1 MATAEIESASER
13 AVLGRVR
20 TQLDRLGAGCRV
32 VGIRSSDEPHWVGP
46 REVELAGVRVRI
58 APCGSVLAVLDA
70 LAAVREGEVTVLVTD
85 LPENELGDAVL
96 ARLHRGKLL
105 EADRYTLL
113 TDLLGARAVDPRIRG
128 EAWLV
133 DALIALVSAEQI
145 PSSTGVTL
153 GHQRAVGLVA
163 EARLG
168 LDPEQADLPS
178 LIAAFDDAGVRNR
191 WRELDAAERAG
202 LTAHLVDRHGVGA
215 GVVVA
220 LSDASDDV
228 LGDLLAAQVI
238 TAAPDTDPRSAA
250 AFGGFVTS
258 RFAKPR
264 PARGAL
270 ATAAAAAVTCA
281 GETPSA
287 RLAQQARHAET
298 ALDDLG
304 ALDLVALSP
313 VLPRGLTERLVQAAE
328 TFGDE
333 AFDRLGR
340 HVRARADAHRV
351 ERVRCA
357 ARLHRWLDGRSAP
370 AYTTAVEGIAD
381 HARTLSWVD
390 RALAQVR
397 AGDADPRVRA
407 VLDAVGVRAGAARA
421 EHDRTFAARLAADAT
436 TPVEAPAVE
445 TLLAQVVAPL
455 AAVQPVLL
463 VVVDGMSGAV
473 AGDLA
478 ERITD
483 RSGWSEVVRSE
494 DGHREAV
501 LATFPTET
509 AYSRTSLLCAELRR
523 GDQATE
529 RSAFPHLP
537 FWPAGGA
544 TLVHKAGIAGHGGSD
559 LGPELEVALGSGGS
573 RVVGVV
579 LNAVDDSL
587 TSGRQSRDP
596 AWSPEDVTGLSPLLE
611 RAAEAGHVVV
621 LTSDHGHVL
630 EHGSELRSRP
640 GGGARWHPGDPAGAD
655 EVVVSG
661 PRVLVPDERA
671 VLAAT
676 EEIRFGARG
685 HGYHGGATLAEVA
698 IPLTVL
704 LPPGIPVPDGW
715 FPHHGLPPG
724 WWNGVVRTA
733 TSPAP
738 VAPARK
744 RPSTR
749 STRQD
754 DGLFDLPSSGPPAG
768 RGVTLVASSAFLDA
782 HADQPVNRVPAPD
795 VFRTVVDALDAAGGR
810 LPLGAAV
817 QAAGVAGRN
826 PRGLITTMGRVLN
839 RDGYAVLKLADSGRA
854 VELNRTLLDEQF
866 PPDGAG

>member
-1 MATAEIESASER
+1 MATAEIASASER

-32 VGIRSSDEPHWVGP
+32 VGIRSPDEPHWAGP
-46 REVELAGVRVRI
+46 RESELAGVRVRI

-85 LPENELGDAVL
+85 LPESELGDAVL

-145 PSSTGVTL
+145 PTSTGATL
-153 GHQRAVGLVA
+153 GYQRAVGLVGQ
-163 EARLG
+163 ARLG

-178 LIAAFDDAGVRNR
+178 LVAAFDDVGVRIR
-191 WRELDAAERAG
+191 WRELDAAERTG
-202 LTAHLVDRHGVGA
+202 LTDHLVDRHGAGA

-220 LSDASDDV
+220 LPDTSDDV

-238 TAAPDTDPRSAA
+238 TAAPSADPRSAA

-264 PARGAL
+264 PDREAL
-270 ATAAAAAVTCA
+270 AAAAAAAVVCA
-281 GETPSA
+281 GDAPSA
-287 RLAQQARHAET
+287 RLAQQVRHAET
-298 ALDDLG
+298 ALEDLG
-304 ALDLVALSP
+304 ALELVVLSP

-328 TFGDE
+328 TFGVE
-333 AFDRLGR
+333 AFERLAK
-340 HVRARADAHRV
+340 HIRAPAEAHRV

-357 ARLHRWLDGRSAP
+357 ARLQRWLEGRSEPSYA
-370 AYTTAVEGIAD
+370 TAVEGITD

-390 RALAQVR
+390 RALAQIR

-407 VLDAVGVRAGAARA
+407 VLDAVARRAGVARA
-421 EHDRTFAARLAADAT
+421 EHDRTFAARLSADAT
-436 TPVEAPAVE
+436 TPTGAPAVE

-455 AAVQPVLL
+455 AVEQPVLL

-494 DGHREAV
+494 HGDREAV
-501 LATFPTET
+501 LAAFPTET
-509 AYSRTSLLCAELRR
+509 TYSRTSLLCAELRR

-529 RSAFPHLP
+529 RSAFAQHP
-537 FWPAGGA
+537 FWQAGGA
-544 TLVHKAGIAGHGGSD
+544 TLVHKAGIAGRDGAD
-559 LGPELEVALGSGGS
+559 LGSELDDALGPAGR

-579 LNAVDDSL
+579 LNSVDDSL

-596 AWSPEDVTGLSPLLE
+596 AWKPEDVTGLTPLLE
-611 RAAEAGHVVV
+611 RAAESGRVVV

-640 GGGARWHPGDPAGAD
+640 GGGARWHPGDPADD
-655 EVVVSG
+655 EVVVTG

-676 EEIRFGARG
+676 EEIRFGARA
-685 HGYHGGATLAEVA
+685 HGYHGGATLAEAA

-704 LPPGIPVPDGW
+704 LPPGVPVPDRW
-715 FPHHGLPPG
+715 FPHHGTPPG
-724 WWNGVVRTA
+724 WWDG
-733 TSPAP
+733 PAHTVALP
-738 VAPARK
+738 VAPAPVQK
-744 RPSTR
+744 RPSKK
-749 STRQD
+749 STPQG

-768 RGVTLVASSAFLDA
+768 RGGTLVASAAFLEA
-782 HADQPVNRVPAPD
+782 HADQPANRVPAPE
-795 VFRTVVDALDAAGGR
+795 VFRAVIDALAAAGGR

-817 QAAGVAGRN
+817 QAAGAAGRN